1 MAVSSSG
8 PEGMVDLNKF
18 RLRRFVEKLNKL
30 GEVDVIEKPTDLS
43 DLATLIEE
51 NPKAIWFKDVGPDNL
66 EIVASVNGSRYRLA
80 KAMDVSPDNLV
91 SEYRNRLKNPQ
102 PVIEIKNPDAPVQ
115 KVVLTGKDADLS
127 RLPFYVQHQ
136 LDGSPYISSAID
148 YTVDPETG
156 TTNVGCRRLSLRN
169 SKEAGTNLTAPSDLK
184 RIYTEACKKGKK
196 LDISFAI
203 GSHPIDYLA
212 AGMRIP
218 ADEISLVSTL
228 RGEPLPLVKSISNDI
243 RVPADAEMIVE
254 GYLDERGYIE
264 PDGPYGEYVGF

>member
-1 MAVSSSG
+1 MT
-8 PEGMVDLNKF
+8 
-18 RLRRFVEKLNKL
+18 RQ
-30 GEVDVIEKPTDLS
+30 DLS

-51 NPKAIWFKDVGPDNL
+51 NRAIWFKDVGPDNL

-102 PVIEIKNPDAPVQ
+102 PVIKIKNPDAPVQ

-127 RLPFYVQHQ
+127 RLPFMSNTNLTEVPIFH
-136 LDGSPYISSAID
+136 SAID
-148 YTVDPETG
+148 YEVDPETG

-184 RIYTEACKKGKK
+184 RIYTEACEKGKK

-218 ADEISLVSTL
+218 LADEISLVSTL
-228 RGEPLPLVKSISNDI
+228 RRAAAPSKKVYQTI
-243 RVPADAEMIVE
+243 
-254 GYLDERGYIE
+254 
-264 PDGPYGEYVGF
+264 YGFPPTQR

>member
-102 PVIEIKNPDAPVQ
+102 PVIEIKKSDAPVQ
-115 KVVLTGKDADLS
+115 KL
-127 RLPFYVQHQ
+127 F
-136 LDGSPYISSAID
+136 
-148 YTVDPETG
+148 
-156 TTNVGCRRLSLRN
+156 
-169 SKEAGTNLTAPSDLK
+169 
-184 RIYTEACKKGKK
+184 
-196 LDISFAI
+196 
-203 GSHPIDYLA
+203 
-212 AGMRIP
+212 
-218 ADEISLVSTL
+218 
-228 RGEPLPLVKSISNDI
+228 
-243 RVPADAEMIVE
+243 
-254 GYLDERGYIE
+254 
-264 PDGPYGEYVGF
+264 